1 MLREGVD
8 PKREHEALLALNQ
21 GAAEAN
27 KGDFAAADKS
37 LQRAL
42 ELWEALASRRQA
54 PPQYRANLAMT
65 LNDLGWIRLRQS
77 RKDEAEAYYSRTV
90 VLADELKNDPV
101 LDEKTKKTL
110 AGARSALS
118 ALRGEKSATLV
129 DEKDKAAIRK
139 YEEAEVSDAK
149 EGPRAE
155 GLYREAIAAWEE
167 ILPQATNREYT
178 TFAVARLT
186 EAYIRLGDLQERLGK
201 RSESEASLK
210 KAIDY
215 GQRSVDLEPGR
226 PLAKH
231 NLDIARRML
240 DGLREQVFEEEIN
253 KLTRAQR
260 FSDAVD
266 VFTRG
271 IKEQDDRVRAGKGLE
286 TAVPSLAYRLNRL
299 AWLLAHCP
307 DKRVRDAKAAI
318 EHARRATSLRSD
330 VADYWYTLAMAQYRH
345 GDWRD
350 SLVSL
355 DTLKAKQGEAG
366 ASDMVLSGMN
376 LFRLNRKDEARAAL
390 KQAVRLMDEINQKAA
405 GDALLR
411 MEFELMRP
419 AVEALLMEAQKL
431 MNGDPADSRT
441 EA

>member
-1 MLREGVD
+1 
-8 PKREHEALLALNQ
+8 
-21 GAAEAN
+21 
-27 KGDFAAADKS
+27 
-37 LQRAL
+37 
-42 ELWEALASRRQA
+42 
-54 PPQYRANLAMT
+54 MT
-65 LNDLGWIRLRQS
+65 LNDLGWIRVRQS
-77 RKDEAEAYYSRTV
+77 RKDDAETYYGRAV
-90 VLADELKNDPV
+90 VLADELKNDPI
-101 LDEKTKKTL
+101 LDDETKNTL
-110 AGARSALS
+110 AGARSALA
-118 ALRGEKSATLV
+118 ALRGEKSASMA
-129 DEKDKAAIRK
+129 DQKDKEAVRK
-139 YEEAEVSDAK
+139 YEEAEVSDEK
-149 EGPRAE
+149 DGSRAE
-155 GLYREAIAAWEE
+155 GLYREAIAVWEE
-167 ILPQATNREYT
+167 VLPQATNREYT
-178 TFAVARLT
+178 TFAMARLT
-186 EAYIRLGDLQERLGK
+186 GAYIRLGDLQDRLGK
-201 RSESEASLK
+201 RSQSEASLK

-215 GQRSVDLEPGR
+215 GQRSVDLEPSR

-231 NLDIARRML
+231 NLNVARRML
-240 DGLREQVFEEEIN
+240 EGLREQVFEEEIN

-260 FSDAVD
+260 FSDAID

-271 IKEQDDRVRAGKGLE
+271 IKEQDERVRAGQGLE

-366 ASDMVLSGMN
+366 ASDLVLSGMN
-376 LFRLNRKDEARAAL
+376 LFRLNRKAEARAAL
-390 KQAVRLMDEINQKAA
+390 ERAVRLMDEINQKAA

-419 AVEALLMEAQKL
+419 AVESLMMEAHKL
-431 MNGDPADSRT
+431 MNGDPADSQT